1 VNITVPCKK
10 RKKETKLG
18 QVSKNKQTVRST
30 NSSDNSKII
39 WAFDNLDNDGCFKFD
54 VSRED
59 FEHQEVLDKI
69 IKYSSMTWRE
79 ILQQTHDGGKSKH
92 HFLRYESL
100 SGEAQ
105 MRLQSKKL
113 EEASDSIF
121 SFALTN
127 LLRIIGIRDK
137 EKFHVLWYDPE
148 HKVCPSKR
156 R

>member
-1 VNITVPCKK
+1 MPCKK

-30 NSSDNSKII
+30 NSSDT
-39 WAFDNLDNDGCFKFD
+39 
-54 VSRED
+54 
-59 FEHQEVLDKI
+59 
-69 IKYSSMTWRE
+69 SMTWRE